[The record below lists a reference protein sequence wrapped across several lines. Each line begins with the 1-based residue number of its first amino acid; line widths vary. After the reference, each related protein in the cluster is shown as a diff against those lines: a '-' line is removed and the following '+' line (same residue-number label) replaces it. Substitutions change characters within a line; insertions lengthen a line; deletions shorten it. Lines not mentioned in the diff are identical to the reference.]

1 MIYFAFLDAV
11 FLHKSQ
17 DRTFGM
23 MAFETGDI
31 VEVL

>member
-1 MIYFAFLDAV
+1 MIYSAFLDAV

-23 MAFETGDI
+23 AFETGDI